1 MDIDEYTIQGN
12 HNSKLLLDIRDFS
25 FSGSSVSVVVGS
37 LSSSSFI
44 SLGGRDFFPSTMSA
58 LSHLGMD
65 EELGEITK
73 VDDAGLKK
81 SFAGT

>member
-1 MDIDEYTIQGN
+1 MQTQP
-12 HNSKLLLDIRDFS
+12 L
-25 FSGSSVSVVVGS
+25 VTT
-37 LSSSSFI
+37 
-44 SLGGRDFFPSTMSA
+44 TMSA